1 METMSDLGFASFIQN
16 LNQKEIKQVEDAKE
30 KKKIIINLT
39 AANSCYPPLP
49 RESFRVL
56 IKETQ
61 SCEFY
66 LHCGRG

>member
-39 AANSCYPPLP
+39 AANSCYPPAPARILS
-49 RESFRVL
+49 RA
-56 IKETQ
+56 
-61 SCEFY
+61 Y
-66 LHCGRG
+66 